1 MEASSEENPEPEH
14 KLSRPRRG
22 GFRTMPFFF
31 VNESF
36 EKVSNYG
43 LLANIILYMIGDYHM
58 KLTDAAIILTLWSAL
73 SSALAV
79 VGAFLSDSY
88 MGRFKVI
95 AIGSFFSFFGM
106 SLLWITAMVP
116 KTKASSLHPIQQQL
130 PVINA
135 CPDHSLHL
143 LFGLDFLWSWLSQAM
158 FHGFGADQIDK
169 KDNPKN
175 ERVLQSIFNWY
186 YASIG
191 ASTIIALTL
200 IVYIQVQWGWK
211 IGFGVPAILMLVS
224 SVVFLLGASLYIKR
238 VPEKRLF
245 SSFFQVLVAAF
256 RNAKLPFPDLTSG
269 YHRDHDSMFTAPTRN
284 LRWLN
289 KACIIKDPRKDL
301 NPDGSSAKPW
311 KLCTIEQV
319 EMLEMLK
326 VIILIIPIWSTS
338 FMISV
343 SINQQSFAIVQA
355 YSMDRRLTSKFK
367 IPAGS
372 FYVFTIVGLILYV
385 LIYDRVVVPVLAKFT
400 GNQRGLSVKFRMGM
414 GLMLSVA
421 ATTLCGVTETLM
433 RRTANNEGFA
443 DRPDAVTS
451 MSAMWLIPQYSFFG
465 LAEAVNTIGQI
476 EFIYSQLHKSMT
488 SVGMALSTLGGTVA
502 SVIGVILV
510 RIVDAAT
517 NKGGKEGWLA
527 DNINRGHLDYYY
539 WLLTYYYICC
549 WAFGPMGARPGS
561 ANSGVERTRTWNFD
575 GLALKSWNL
584 CSVQQV
590 EEFKTLIRFLP
601 LWASGIVIAMS
612 VSQYSFPVI
621 QASIMDRRL
630 TPNCQIPRTSFGV
643 FGFPKTMAIANLAE
657 SLVIKIVND
666 VTRRGGKVSWVSN
679 NLNKA
684 HYDYYYWLLAI
695 LNLINFLKTR
705 CGMRRKSWKN
715 RG

>member
-22 GFRTMPFFF
+22 VLGPCHSSL
-31 VNESF
+31 VLNESF

-95 AIGSFFSFFGM
+95 AIGSFFSFFG
-106 SLLWITAMVP
+106 
-116 KTKASSLHPIQQQL
+116 
-130 PVINA
+130 
-135 CPDHSLHL
+135 
-143 LFGLDFLWSWLSQAM
+143 
-158 FHGFGADQIDK
+158 
-169 KDNPKN
+169 
-175 ERVLQSIFNWY
+175 
-186 YASIG
+186 
-191 ASTIIALTL
+191 
-200 IVYIQVQWGWK
+200 WK

-238 VPEKRLF
+238 VPEKTLF

-319 EMLEMLK
+319 EMLK
-326 VIILIIPIWSTS
+326 SSQFSQIHRKSTRA
-338 FMISV
+338 
-343 SINQQSFAIVQA
+343 QRQ
-355 YSMDRRLTSKFK
+355 
-367 IPAGS
+367 
-372 FYVFTIVGLILYV
+372 
-385 LIYDRVVVPVLAKFT
+385 VPH
-400 GNQRGLSVKFRMGM
+400 GN

-476 EFIYSQLHKSMT
+476 EFIYSQLPKSMT
-488 SVGMALSTLGGTVA
+488 SVGMALSTLGGTLA

-539 WLLTYYYICC
+539 WLLTAMGVVNLGYYYICC

-561 ANSGVERTRTWNFD
+561 ANAGVE
-575 GLALKSWNL
+575 S
-584 CSVQQV
+584 
-590 EEFKTLIRFLP
+590 
-601 LWASGIVIAMS
+601 
-612 VSQYSFPVI
+612 
-621 QASIMDRRL
+621 
-630 TPNCQIPRTSFGV
+630 
-643 FGFPKTMAIANLAE
+643 E
-657 SLVIKIVND
+657 S
-666 VTRRGGKVSWVSN
+666 
-679 NLNKA
+679 
-684 HYDYYYWLLAI
+684 
-695 LNLINFLKTR
+695 
-705 CGMRRKSWKN
+705 
-715 RG
+715 